1 MQGAELTI
9 ERASSGGFYKPPF
22 WDSRIDEE
30 SQKVYRTGR
39 HTCKKSR
46 ARKLAVCIAR
56 LDLVPVHYLLAI
68 RYGWDRRKIQRTDRK
83 YRMYWQDMRE
93 GRMRSKLL
101 SADVD
106 EMWHCHIL
114 MTERY
119 IADCDRVFG
128 EYLHHAPVFPDIPLA
143 SGARRRGARHTESQ
157 AAVAEMHGVPARPGQ
172 HAS

>member
-1 MQGAELTI
+1 VQGAELTI

-22 WDSRIDEE
+22 WDSRIHEE

-39 HTCKKSR
+39 YTCKKSR

-93 GRMRSKLL
+93 GTY
-101 SADVD
+101 AIQVV
-106 EMWHCHIL
+106 
-114 MTERY
+114 ER
-119 IADCDRVFG
+119 G
-128 EYLHHAPVFPDIPLA
+128 
-143 SGARRRGARHTESQ
+143 RRRNVALPHFNDR
-157 AAVAEMHGVPARPGQ
+157 AVYR
-172 HAS
+172 